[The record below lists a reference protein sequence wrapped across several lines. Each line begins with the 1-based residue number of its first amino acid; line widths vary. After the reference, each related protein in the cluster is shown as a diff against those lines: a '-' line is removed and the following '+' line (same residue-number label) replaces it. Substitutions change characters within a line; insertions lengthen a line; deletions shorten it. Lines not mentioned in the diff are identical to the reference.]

1 MVRIHLPEQKTR
13 VRFLSGKIPRAEEQ
27 LSPCT
32 TAIEPVFQSP
42 GTATTEAPKP

>member
-1 MVRIHLPEQKTR
+1 MIRIYVPVQKTW
-13 VRFLSGKIPRAEEQ
+13 VRFLSGKIPCAEEQ

-42 GTATTEAPKP
+42 GPATTEAPKP